1 MKDLFGL
8 LIYIIKK
15 YGFIIVVAIIMV
27 SPVMNFVLKTSLSDI
42 QLESSSIVNLI
53 NEKKEF
59 ILFTATALVF
69 VGSFVSN
76 NDFLF
81 KQRNWW

>member
-69 VGSFVSN
+69 VGS
-76 NDFLF
+76 
-81 KQRNWW
+81 

>member
-69 VGSFVSN
+69 V
-76 NDFLF
+76 
-81 KQRNWW
+81 

>member
-59 ILFTATALVF
+59 IYLQQLP
-69 VGSFVSN
+69 
-76 NDFLF
+76 
-81 KQRNWW
+81 

>member
-69 VGSFVSN
+69 AGSLS
-76 NDFLF
+76 
-81 KQRNWW
+81 Q

>member
-59 ILFTATALVF
+59 ILFTATALVLL
-69 VGSFVSN
+69 VLLS
-76 NDFLF
+76 
-81 KQRNWW
+81 Q